1 MERGAEVA
9 ASMAYR
15 MAYRTGDSVKATS
28 YLAAALAALVGSAPG
43 LAAQEVGDDLTLERA
58 VSLARGNNPGYLSQ
72 ANDSDAAAWQV
83 REAWGG
89 LLPSVSA
96 GAGAAYTEAGVQRI
110 GTLDFGAQSTDY
122 LSSSYNLSVNWA
134 LNGSTLYGIANA
146 RANAR
151 ATDAGIE
158 AAAFNLRTT
167 VTAQYTAA
175 LAARDAE
182 AVARDTYERA
192 QQNLRIVE
200 TRVQTGFAAGTE
212 ATQAE
217 VVLGRAEVA
226 LVRAERA
233 RRASIARLS
242 EQIGVA
248 LENDVE
254 LVDELDVFEPMWDAD
269 QLLETAL
276 RAHPSLNSFEA
287 RVAASGASLRQ
298 AQSSYLPSISL
309 STGWSGN
316 ALEAR
321 NQDFILSQAQ
331 DRAAASVQRCEQLN
345 ALDAGLPGGYPGW
358 EPADCSQAAF
368 TPEMG
373 QAALDANSVF
383 PFDYNRI
390 PVTVRLN
397 VSIPIFQGFT
407 RQRQVEQA
415 SAARRDA
422 QNSFRAEELRIRTA
436 VHQAHADLDAAWR
449 SIGIEERNLELANT
463 QLEQARQR
471 YQVGNTSIIEL
482 MDAETSLSTAQR
494 DHLNAIYSFHQ
505 ALVALEAATGQS
517 LRPSTGGVDEDG
529 NGAEGRPDAMLSNG

>member
-1 MERGAEVA
+1 VKPYSSIAVA
-9 ASMAYR
+9 LMA
-15 MAYRTGDSVKATS
+15 
-28 YLAAALAALVGSAPG
+28 LLGSASG
-43 LAAQEVGDDLTLERA
+43 IAAQQVAVQEIDSELTLERA
-58 VSLARGNNPGYLSQ
+58 VSLARGNNPAYLSQ
-72 ANDSDAAAWQV
+72 ANDSDAASWQV

-89 LLPSVSA
+89 LLPSVTA

-122 LSSSYNLSVNWA
+122 YSSSYNLNLNWT
-134 LNGSTLYGIANA
+134 LNGSTLYGISNA

-158 AAAFNLRTT
+158 AAAFSLRTA

-175 LAARDAE
+175 LRARDAE
-182 AVARDTYERA
+182 TVARDTYERA
-192 QQNLRIVE
+192 QRNLEIVQ
-200 TRVQTGFAAGTE
+200 TRVATGFAAGTE

-226 LVRAERA
+226 LVRAERS
-233 RRASIARLS
+233 RRAEIARLS
-242 EQIGVA
+242 EQLGVA
-248 LENDVE
+248 LDDDVD
-254 LVDELDVFEPMWDAD
+254 LVDRLDVFRPAWDED
-269 QLLETAL
+269 QLLQNAL
-276 RAHPSLNSFEA
+276 RAHPSLSSFEA
-287 RVAASGASLRQ
+287 RVDASGASLRQ
-298 AQSSYLPSISL
+298 VQSSYLPSISV

-316 ALEAR
+316 ALEAL
-321 NQDFILSQAQ
+321 NEEFILTRAQ
-331 DRAAASVQRCEQLN
+331 DNAAATVQRCEQFN
-345 ALDAGLPGGYPGW
+345 ALESGLPGGYPGW
-358 EPADCSQAAF
+358 NSTDCNQFAY
-368 TPEMG
+368 TPDMG

-383 PFDYNRI
+383 PFDYTTN

-422 QNSFRAEELRIRTA
+422 RHSLRAEELRIRTA
-436 VHQAHADLDAAWR
+436 VRQSHADLDAAWR
-449 SIGIEERNLELANT
+449 SIEIEQRNLELAET

-494 DHLNAIYSFHQ
+494 DQLNAIYSFHQ

-517 LRPSTGGVDEDG
+517 LRPSAGGVDDDG
-529 NGAEGRPDAMLSNG
+529 NGAEGRPDAMTSNR